1 MRELLHRCHRVTQ
14 TLIRRAASL
23 GGAARG
29 VLLLLAAVA
38 SAWSC
43 SDGPTGPK
51 FEITTGVTPNG
62 IVGDAYSL
70 ALAASGGGR
79 TKTWVVV
86 SGALP
91 SGLTLLASGTL
102 SGTPTTAGTF
112 TFDVRV
118 TSSGKKRTKRLTV
131 TVIPRL
137 ATVAGASVVG
147 VVGTAYRDSVTASG
161 GVGGYVWDVSAGQ
174 LPSGLSLS
182 SAGVVTGTPT
192 AAGTASATV
201 RVTSGTQSATRELTI
216 TVVGVLEVIT
226 TALAEAVVGVA
237 YTDTVRA
244 TGGVA
249 PRTWDVASGAL
260 PSGVVLFQNGAI
272 GGTPTATGSSTFT
285 ARVTAGA
292 QQTTRAFTVV
302 VAAPLAMTTLTLP
315 SATQGDVYASTL
327 AATGGTGV
335 FTWSVIEGA
344 LPPGLTLSS
353 SGELSGTLTAAG
365 TSSVT
370 LRVSSGAQSVDRA
383 FTVTVAPALAV
394 LTTSLREGIV
404 AVAYADTLRAS
415 GTAGAVSW
423 GVESGALPAGLTLL
437 ANGTLSGSPTTAGTS
452 TFTVQV
458 TSGLQTAT
466 RELSVTIVPALVLV
480 TPSLANAT
488 VGNPYVQQLVA
499 NGGTGVYRW
508 SLVAGSIP
516 AGLTFDS
523 TGAVSGT
530 PTTPSV
536 NVFTLRV
543 TSGAQLV
550 EREFTVQVSPS
561 DPASVEI
568 TPASASV
575 ELADS
580 TTLAAA
586 AKDAGGVTLP
596 GRPIAWTSL
605 NASIATVSGTGV
617 VRGITLGTVGIVA
630 TTPGIGGVPVAD
642 TATIT
647 VIPVPVDSVEVQ
659 PGSASLLL
667 GEVQPFTT
675 VLRDRNNTVLTG
687 RTVSWA
693 SSDAAVATVDANTGV
708 VTSGVSGTATITAL
722 SEGVTGTATVLVSR
736 GMLLT
741 SVAGGE
747 RHSCGLTEAGLVFC
761 WGRNLE
767 GQLGD
772 SSTIDRLQPVRARGT
787 TTYASVSVGGRHNC
801 ALTAVGVAYCW
812 GSNSGG
818 RLGTADTASR
828 ATPTAVVGGL
838 TFASVVAGGTQSCGL
853 TSTGTAYCWG
863 LNGNGQLGDNTQF
876 SRNQPTLVAGGL
888 SFTSL
893 SAGTLHTCGIAVSGA
908 AYCWGANAFS
918 QVGDSTT
925 GGNRTAPTLVRGG
938 QTWTSISA
946 GNSHTCGITTLGASY
961 CWGLNGTTLANT
973 GRLGDGTN
981 TSQRNFPNPVATGG
995 LTFTQI
1001 LAGGVHTCARTGSGA
1016 LYCWGQNDGGQIGDA
1031 TNTASLAPV
1040 QVSGAFAWDAFG
1052 IGLFHSCGIRD
1063 LGRTFCWGQNLQGAL
1078 GDATTTPRSTPVPV
1092 RP

>member
-1 MRELLHRCHRVTQ
+1 MRELLHRCHRVVR
-14 TLIRRAASL
+14 TLIRRAASRR
-23 GGAARG
+23 GAARG
-29 VLLLLAAVA
+29 VLLLLALGAGA
-38 SAWSC
+38 LSC
-43 SDGPTGPK
+43 GDGPTGPK

-70 ALAASGGGR
+70 ALTASGGGR

-118 TSSGKKRTKRLTV
+118 TSSGKKRTKRLTI

-137 ATVAGASVVG
+137 ATAAGTSVIG

-161 GVGGYVWDVSAGQ
+161 GVGGYVWEITAGQ
-174 LPSGLSLS
+174 LPAGLALAAS
-182 SAGVVTGTPT
+182 GVVTGTPT
-192 AAGTASATV
+192 AAGASTATL
-201 RVTSGTQSATRELTI
+201 RVTSGTQTATRELTI
-216 TVVGVLEVIT
+216 TVVAVLEVT
-226 TALAEAVVGVA
+226 TTTLAEAVVGVA

-260 PSGVVLFQNGAI
+260 PSGLVLFQNGAI
-272 GGTPTATGSSTFT
+272 GGTPTSTGNSTFT

-292 QQTTRAFTVV
+292 QQTTRAFSVV
-302 VAAPLAMTTLTLP
+302 VAAPLAMATLALP
-315 SATQGDVYASTL
+315 SATQGDVYTTTL
-327 AATGGTGV
+327 VATGGTGT
-335 FTWSVIEGA
+335 FAWSVTEGA
-344 LPPGLTLSS
+344 LPPGLALSTD
-353 SGELSGTLTAAG
+353 GVLNGTLTGSG
-365 TSSVT
+365 TSNFT
-370 LRVSSGAQSVDRA
+370 LRVTSGAQQVDRA

-394 LTTSLREGIV
+394 LTTVLREGIV
-404 AVAYADTLRAS
+404 GVTYADTLRAT
-415 GTAGAVSW
+415 GTSGAVNW

-437 ANGTLSGSPTTAGTS
+437 SNGTLSGTPTTAGTS

-466 RELSVTIVPALVLV
+466 RGLSVTIVPALVLV
-480 TPSLANAT
+480 TPTLANAT
-488 VGNPYVQQLVA
+488 VGNPYAQQLVA
-499 NGGTGVYRW
+499 SGGTGTYTW
-508 SLVAGSIP
+508 TLVAGSVP

-523 TGAVSGT
+523 TGAITGT

-543 TSGAQLV
+543 TSGAQLA

-568 TPASASV
+568 TPASTTV

-580 TTLAAA
+580 TTLAAV

-596 GRPIAWTSL
+596 GRPIAWTTL

-630 TTPGIGGVPVAD
+630 TTAGIGGVPVAD

-659 PGSASLLL
+659 PGAASLLL

-675 VLRDRNNTVLTG
+675 VLRDRNNNVLTG
-687 RTVSWA
+687 RTVSWT
-693 SSDAAVATVDANTGV
+693 SSDATVATVDANTGV
-708 VTSGVSGTATITAL
+708 VTSGVSGSATITAL
-722 SEGVTGTATVLVSR
+722 SEGVAGTATVLVSR
-736 GMLLT
+736 GMILT

-801 ALTAVGVAYCW
+801 ALTSVGAAYCW

-828 ATPTAVVGGL
+828 VTPTPVVGGL
-838 TFASVVAGGTQSCGL
+838 TFTSVVAGGTQTCGL

-888 SFTSL
+888 SFTAL

-938 QTWTSISA
+938 HTWTSISA

-961 CWGLNGTTLANT
+961 CWGLNGTTLTNT

-995 LTFTQI
+995 VTFTQI

-1016 LYCWGQNDGGQIGDA
+1016 LYCWGQNDGGQVGDA

-1040 QVSGAFAWDAFG
+1040 QVAGAFAWDAFG
-1052 IGLFHSCGIRD
+1052 IGLFHSCAIRD

-1078 GDATTTPRSTPVPV
+1078 GDATTAPRNTPVPV

>member
-1 MRELLHRCHRVTQ
+1 MRALLHRCHRVLG
-14 TLIRRAASL
+14 TLIRRAASRR
-23 GGAARG
+23 GAARG
-29 VLLLLAAVA
+29 VLLLLALGAGA
-38 SAWSC
+38 LSC
-43 SDGPTGPK
+43 GDGPTGPK

-118 TSSGKKRTKRLTV
+118 TSSGKKRTKRLTI

-137 ATVAGASVVG
+137 ATVAGTSVVG

-161 GVGGYVWDVSAGQ
+161 GVGAYVWEITAGQ
-174 LPSGLSLS
+174 LPAGLSLAAS
-182 SAGVVTGTPT
+182 GVVTGTPT
-192 AAGTASATV
+192 AAGATTATL
-201 RVTSGTQSATRELTI
+201 RVTSGTQTATRELAI
-216 TVVGVLEVIT
+216 TVVAVLEVTT

-260 PSGVVLFQNGAI
+260 PSGLVLFQNGAI
-272 GGTPTATGSSTFT
+272 GGTPTATGNSTFT

-292 QQTTRAFTVV
+292 QQTTRVLSVV
-302 VAAPLAMTTLTLP
+302 VAAPLVMTTLTLP
-315 SATQGDVYASTL
+315 SATQGDVYATTL
-327 AATGGTGV
+327 TATGGTGA
-335 FTWSVIEGA
+335 FTWSVVDGA
-344 LPPGLTLSS
+344 LPQGLTLSS
-353 SGELSGTLTAAG
+353 AGVLSGTLTAPG
-365 TSSVT
+365 TSNVT
-370 LRVSSGAQSVDRA
+370 LRVTSGAQRVDRA
-383 FTVTVAPALAV
+383 FTLTVAPALAV

-404 AVAYADTLRAS
+404 GVAYADTLRATGTS
-415 GTAGAVSW
+415 GAASW

-437 ANGTLSGSPTTAGTS
+437 SNGTLSGSPTTAGTS
-452 TFTVQV
+452 AFTVQV

-466 RELSVTIVPALVLV
+466 RGLSVTIVPALVLV
-480 TPSLANAT
+480 TPTLANAT
-488 VGNPYVQQLVA
+488 VGNPYAQQLVA
-499 NGGTGVYRW
+499 SGGTGTYTW
-508 SLVAGSIP
+508 TLVAGSVP

-523 TGAVSGT
+523 TGAIAGT

-543 TSGAQLV
+543 TSGAQRV

-580 TTLAAA
+580 TTLAAV

-596 GRPIAWTSL
+596 GRPIAWTTL
-605 NASIATVSGTGV
+605 NASVATVSGTGV

-630 TTPGIGGVPVAD
+630 TTAGIGGVPVAD

-667 GEVQPFTT
+667 GEVQAFST
-675 VLRDRNNTVLTG
+675 VLRDRNNNVLTG
-687 RTVSWA
+687 RTVSWT
-693 SSDAAVATVDANTGV
+693 SSDAAVATVNPNTGV
-708 VTSGVSGTATITAL
+708 VTSGVSGSATITAL

-736 GMLLT
+736 GMILT

-801 ALTAVGVAYCW
+801 ALTSAGVAYCW

-828 ATPTAVVGGL
+828 TTPAAVVGGL
-838 TFASVVAGGTQSCGL
+838 TFTSVVAGGTQSCGL
-853 TSTGTAYCWG
+853 TATGTAYCWG

-888 SFTSL
+888 SFSSL

-938 QTWTSISA
+938 HTWASISA

-995 LTFTQI
+995 VTFTQI

-1016 LYCWGQNDGGQIGDA
+1016 LYCWGQNDGGQVGDA

-1052 IGLFHSCGIRD
+1052 IGLFHSCAIRD
-1063 LGRTFCWGQNLQGAL
+1063 LGRTFCWGQNLQGAI
-1078 GDATTTPRSTPVPV
+1078 GDATTAPRNIPVPV

>member
-1 MRELLHRCHRVTQ
+1 MLVLLAV
-14 TLIRRAASL
+14 A
-23 GGAARG
+23 GGA
-29 VLLLLAAVA
+29 L
-38 SAWSC
+38 SC
-43 SDGPTGPK
+43 GDGPTGPK
-51 FEITTGVTPNG
+51 FEITTGATPNG

-70 ALAASGGGR
+70 SLVASGGSR

-91 SGLTLLASGTL
+91 SGLTLLASGAL
-102 SGTPTTAGTF
+102 SGTPTTPGTF

-118 TSSGKKRTKRLTV
+118 TSGGKKRTKRLTL

-137 ATVAGASVVG
+137 ATVASASVVG
-147 VVGTAYRDSVTASG
+147 VVGAAYRDSLSASG
-161 GVGGYVWDVSAGQ
+161 GVGSYVWDLTAGQ
-174 LPSGLSLS
+174 LPAGLSLA

-192 AAGTASATV
+192 AAGSAAATV

-216 TVVGVLEVIT
+216 TVVGALEVVST
-226 TALAEAVVGVA
+226 TLAEAVVGLA
-237 YTDTVRA
+237 YSDTVRA
-244 TGGVA
+244 SGGVT

-260 PSGVVLFQNGAI
+260 PTGLVLFQNGAI
-272 GGTPTATGSSTFT
+272 GGTPTATGSGTFT

-292 QQTTRAFTVV
+292 QQTTRGFTLV

-315 SATQGDVYASTL
+315 SGTQGDAYTATLLAS
-327 AATGGTGV
+327 GGTGV
-335 FTWSVIEGA
+335 FAWSVTDGV
-344 LPPGLTLSS
+344 LPAGLTLSTA
-353 SGELSGTLTAAG
+353 GVLSGTLTAAG
-365 TSSVT
+365 ASSFT
-370 LRVSSGAQSVDRA
+370 LRVSSGAQIVDRG
-383 FTVTVAPALAV
+383 FSVMIAPALAV
-394 LTTSLREGIV
+394 LTDSLREGIV
-404 AVAYADTLRAS
+404 GMAYADTLRAT
-415 GTAGAVSW
+415 GTAGAFSW
-423 GVESGALPAGLTLL
+423 GVQSGALPAGLTLL
-437 ANGTLSGSPTTAGTS
+437 SNGTLSGTPTTAGTS
-452 TFTVQV
+452 AFTVQV

-466 RELSVTIVPALVLV
+466 RALSVTIVPALVLV

-488 VGNPYVQQLVA
+488 VGNPYVQQVVA
-499 NGGTGVYRW
+499 SGGIGAYAW
-508 SLVAGSIP
+508 SVVAGSIP
-516 AGLTFDS
+516 AGLTFDT
-523 TGAVSGT
+523 TGAFSGT

-536 NVFTLRV
+536 NVFTLRAR
-543 TSGAQLV
+543 SGAQLA
-550 EREFTVQVSPS
+550 ERQFTVQVSPS

-568 TPASASV
+568 TPAAASV

-580 TTLAAA
+580 TTLVAA
-586 AKDAGGVTLP
+586 AKDAGAVTLP
-596 GRPIAWTSL
+596 GRPIAWTTL
-605 NASIATVSGTGV
+605 NASVATVSGTGV

-675 VLRDRNNTVLTG
+675 VLRDRNNNLLAG
-687 RTVSWA
+687 RTVTWA
-693 SSDAAVATVDANTGV
+693 SSDAAVAAIDVNTGV
-708 VTSGVSGTATITAL
+708 VTSGVSGSATITAL

-741 SVAGGE
+741 AVAGGE

-772 SSTIDRLQPVRARGT
+772 SSTIDRLRPVRARGT
-787 TTYASVSVGGRHNC
+787 ATYTSVSVGGRHNC
-801 ALTAVGVAYCW
+801 ALTSVGVAYCW

-818 RLGTADTASR
+818 RLGTADSTSR
-828 ATPTAVVGGL
+828 LTPTPVVGGL
-838 TFASVVAGGTQSCGL
+838 TFASIVAGGTQSCGL

-925 GGNRTAPTLVRGG
+925 GGNRTAPALVRGG
-938 QTWTSISA
+938 HTWASISA

-961 CWGLNGTTLANT
+961 CWGLNGTTVGNT

-1001 LAGGVHTCARTGSGA
+1001 LAGGVHSCARTGSGA

-1031 TNTASLAPV
+1031 TNTTSLAPV

-1052 IGLFHSCGIRD
+1052 IGVFHSCAIRD
-1063 LGRTFCWGQNLQGAL
+1063 LGRTFCWGQNLQGAI
-1078 GDATTTPRSTPVPV
+1078 GDATTVPRNTPAPV